1 MVLRVRLPLLVL
13 ASFGWAL
20 STGAAAAT
28 QNAAVKA
35 SVVRALTLASQQNL
49 DLGTITLS
57 LGSWSGATVGI
68 SRTGVFT
75 CSAKVTCTG
84 APQFATYKVTG
95 SNKMVV
101 KINAPNVVLVNQSD
115 PTQKLTLNVDS
126 PGQVTLT
133 SSGQPGTLFNL
144 GGSITLDSTTATG
157 TYSGTFQVSVDY
169 Q

>member
-1 MVLRVRLPLLVL
+1 MVLCMRLPLPVVTAFACIL
-13 ASFGWAL
+13 A
-20 STGAAAAT
+20 TPAAAAT

-35 SVVRALTLASQQNL
+35 NVVRALTLASEQNL

-57 LGSWSGATVGI
+57 LGTWSGAVVGI

-75 CSAKVTCTG
+75 CSTMVTCTG
-84 APQFATYKVTG
+84 ARQFATYKVTG

-101 KINAPNVVLVNQSD
+101 KIDAPNVILVNQSD
-115 PTQKLTLNVDS
+115 PTKKLTLNIDS
-126 PGQVTLT
+126 PGEITLT

-144 GGSITLDSTTATG
+144 GGSITLDSATATG

>member
-13 ASFGWAL
+13 TAFGPVLA
-20 STGAAAAT
+20 GPAAAAT

-35 SVVRALTLASQQNL
+35 SVLRALTLSSQQNL

-57 LGSWSGATVGI
+57 PGSWSGAVVGI

-75 CSAKVTCTG
+75 CSAKVTCSG
-84 APQFATYKVTG
+84 AAQFATYKVTG

-101 KINAPNVVLVNQSD
+101 KINAPNVILVNQSD
-115 PTQKLTLNVDS
+115 PTQTLTLSVDS
-126 PGQVTLT
+126 PGELTLT

-144 GGSITLDSTTATG
+144 GGSIMLASTTVTG

>member
-1 MVLRVRLPLLVL
+1 MVLRVPLPLLVL
-13 ASFGWAL
+13 ALFGCL
-20 STGAAAAT
+20 HSTPAAAAT
-28 QNAAVKA
+28 QNAAVNA
-35 SVVRALTLASQQNL
+35 SVVRALTLTSQQSL

-75 CSAKVTCTG
+75 CSVKVTCTG

-101 KINAPNVVLVNQSD
+101 KISAPNVVLVNQSD
-115 PTQKLTLNVDS
+115 PTQKLTLSVDS
-126 PGQVTLT
+126 PGEITLT

-144 GGSITLDSTTATG
+144 GGSITLDSTTPTG